1 MHHPDPFAGDS
12 LLYRV
17 DRNNLKEH
25 ENQLPEGMKALLER
39 YPDYHLR
46 VFPTRRSAAVPQ
58 RIYDATRFNAV
69 SAELIANGNGIQGA
83 AAGIPSR
90 SRRAASRSSGTT
102 SCITRVTRAT

>member
-1 MHHPDPFAGDS
+1 
-12 LLYRV
+12 
-17 DRNNLKEH
+17 
-25 ENQLPEGMKALLER
+25 MKALLER

-46 VFPTRRSAAVPQ
+46 VFPTPPQ
-58 RIYDATRFNAV
+58 RCGTAADLRCHSFHAV

-102 SCITRVTRAT
+102 SCITKGDQSHMINNQAVVIGGRANYIKRDRHVYYVYNREG